1 MAIATLIDIGVILV
15 LLVSAGVSFFR
26 GLVREVLTIVG
37 VVGGALAALTFGGTL
52 KPIVY
57 GWYGIEDGKDAGKL
71 FDMIPMEL
79 AADISAYALIFV
91 GVFMVLQLAS
101 HFLASMLHAIGLGP
115 VDRTLGVF
123 FGVARGVLLLGVLYL
138 PFHLVLS
145 DENKKDWLS
154 GSKTM
159 FYVEPVS
166 EWLASFMPSDEKAKE
181 TVTDEARDK
190 LRDIDILGDKK
201 ISNEEKQAADKD
213 SAPSQNGYDSKE
225 RGSMDTLIDQIKPA
239 QENGPKK
246 GGYNE

>member
-1 MAIATLIDIGVILV
+1 MTIATLIDLGVILV

-37 VVGGALAALTFGGTL
+37 VVGGGMAALVFGGAL
-52 KPIVY
+52 KPTVY

-71 FDMIPMEL
+71 FDMIPAEL
-79 AADISAYALIFV
+79 AADVSAYALIFI

-101 HFLASMLHAIGLGP
+101 HFLASTIHAIGLGP

-123 FGVARGVLLLGVLYL
+123 FGIARGVLLLGVLYL

-154 GSKTM
+154 GSKAL

-166 EWLASFMPSDEKAKE
+166 EWLAAFLPQDDKVRDEA
-181 TVTDEARDK
+181 TDAARDK
-190 LRDIDILGDKK
+190 LRDIDILGNKK
-201 ISNEEKQAADKD
+201 ISKEEKQSADKGE
-213 SAPSQNGYDSKE
+213 NGYDAKE
-225 RGSMDTLIDQIKPA
+225 RGGMESLIEQIKPA
-239 QENGPKK
+239 LQNGSKE
-246 GGYNE
+246 GEYNE